1 MKQPDEHRDLWAES
15 PTLALG
21 RVCHLDLPEGFQA
34 VHGGRLETIQLS
46 YECWGELNAARD
58 NAVLIS
64 HTLTSDCHATGDF
77 RDEPVGWWEGLIG
90 PGRAIDTDR
99 WFVVCPNLLGSCYG
113 STGPRFPAP
122 DGTPYLERFP
132 LLTPLDLM
140 RVQRLFV
147 RQLGID
153 RLQMVIG
160 PSLGGMIAWE
170 WAIEGGDLARQVVVV
185 AAPLRTTPYQIGL
198 NWLQRRGVELDL
210 TGSEPGAAW
219 GQMVSRGVG
228 MLSYRSPVGLDERFG
243 REWAKPPGATL
254 GERGMFNVES
264 WLRHQGKK
272 MARRFDPY
280 SYILLSRAM
289 DLFDASEGR
298 GSLVTAL
305 ERVRCRTLVVGISSD
320 HLYPA
325 GEVHHGA
332 DILNHL
338 GKPVEYAE
346 IRSPHGHD
354 AFLLETGQL
363 AAILRD
369 AQARRPRAVPS
380 PAQQEVRTVRL
391 GILGAGRVARLFLEL
406 LAQRETQVAL
416 DYGLRF
422 EVRAVADLDP
432 EKLRDPAFEAADTV
446 TDPTLVVAREDVDV
460 LVEVTR
466 GGDTRELVETALR
479 RRRPVVTVNKALVE
493 RHGPELERLALA
505 NGVRLA
511 YHNAIAAGWPLLYA
525 VERPLVREQ
534 FQGIESVLSSTCNV
548 VLERMEAGDPFDAA
562 LARAAALEVTEPDP
576 RLDVSGWDTAQ
587 KLLILVTRTL
597 GVRFGIEQLAV
608 RGIADV
614 DPVLVREAP
623 RLGLRV
629 KLVGLF
635 QRAGDGTPVAAVL
648 PAAVAAD
655 GHLGG
660 VRGADNVIVLSGE
673 ETGEL
678 VHLGR
683 GGGQLPVATAL
694 LNDLI
699 GLFHPSHSWTGR
711 FPPAGFAPVAPEFS
725 RFLVRE
731 GGVSVAG
738 QPTPGAI
745 PVLDSM
751 RKRWRQRPGD
761 PRAHNG

>member
-1 MKQPDEHRDLWAES
+1 MTNASEHRELWGES
-15 PTLALG
+15 PTVALG
-21 RVCHLDLPEGFQA
+21 RVLRLVLPDGFQA
-34 VHGGRLETIQLS
+34 VHGGHLDEIQVS

-77 RDEPVGWWEGLIG
+77 QNEPHGWWEGLIG

-99 WFVVCPNLLGSCYG
+99 SFVVCPNLLGSCYG

-122 DGTPYLERFP
+122 DGQPYLERFP

-140 RVQRLFV
+140 RVQRQFV
-147 RQLGID
+147 RQLGIE

-170 WAIEGGDLARQVVVV
+170 WAIEGGDLAGLVVVV

-254 GERGMFNVES
+254 GERGMFNIES

-325 GEVHHGA
+325 AEVHLGA

-363 AAILRD
+363 GAILRD
-369 AQARRPRAVPS
+369 VHDREPRAVSS
-380 PAQQEVRTVRL
+380 PAQQGVRTVRL
-391 GILGAGRVARLFLEL
+391 GVLGAGRVARLFVEL
-406 LAQRETQVAL
+406 LAERQAQLAL

-422 EVRAVADLDP
+422 EVKAVADLDP
-432 EKLRDPAFEAADTV
+432 EKLRAPVFAGVEMV
-446 TDPTLVVAREDVDV
+446 TDPAVVVAREDVDV
-460 LVEVTR
+460 VVEVTR
-466 GGDTRELVETALR
+466 GGATHALVETALR
-479 RRRPVVTVNKALVE
+479 RRRPVVTVNKALIE
-493 RHGPELERLALA
+493 RHGPALERLALA
-505 NGVRLA
+505 QGVRLA

-534 FQGIESVLSSTCNV
+534 FHGIESVLSATCNV
-548 VLERMEAGDPFDAA
+548 VLERMEAGAPFEAA
-562 LARAAALEVTEPDP
+562 LAHAAALELTEPDP

-597 GVRFGIEQLAV
+597 GVRFGVEQLPV
-608 RGIADV
+608 RGIAHL
-614 DPVLVREAP
+614 DPELVREAP

-635 QRAGDGTPVAAVL
+635 QRAGDGPPVAAVL
-648 PAAVAAD
+648 PAAVAAQ

-660 VRGADNVIVLSGE
+660 VRGADNVIVLAGE

-725 RFLVRE
+725 RWLVRE
-731 GGVSVAG
+731 GGVSVGERA
-738 QPTPGAI
+738 TPGAI
-745 PVLDSM
+745 PLRDSM
-751 RKRWRQRPGD
+751 RKR
-761 PRAHNG
+761 

>member
-1 MKQPDEHRDLWAES
+1 MQKGSEHRELWAES
-15 PTLALG
+15 PTAALG
-21 RVCHLDLPEGFQA
+21 RVLQLDLPEGFQA
-34 VHGGRLETIQLS
+34 VHGGRLEAIQVS

-58 NAVLIS
+58 NAVLVS
-64 HTLTSDCHATGDF
+64 HTLTSDCHASGDF
-77 RDEPVGWWEGLIG
+77 RDEPLGWWEGLIG
-90 PGRAIDTDR
+90 PGRALDTDH
-99 WFVVCPNLLGSCYG
+99 WFVVCPNLLGSCFG
-113 STGPRFPAP
+113 TTGPRFPAP
-122 DGTPYLERFP
+122 DGRPYLERFP

-147 RQLGID
+147 RQLGIE

-170 WAIEGGDLARQVVVV
+170 WAIEGGDLARLVVVV
-185 AAPLRTTPYQIGL
+185 AAPLRTTPLQIGL

-210 TGSEPGAAW
+210 TGNEPGAAW
-219 GQMVSRGVG
+219 GQMVARGVG
-228 MLSYRSPVGLDERFG
+228 MLSYRSAVGLDERFG

-264 WLRHQGKK
+264 WLRHHGRK

-320 HLYPA
+320 QLYPA
-325 GEVHHGA
+325 AEVHLGA

-338 GKPVEYAE
+338 GKRVEYAE
-346 IRSPHGHD
+346 LRSPHGHD

-363 AAILRD
+363 GAILLD
-369 AQARRPRAVPS
+369 AHTRRPRAVPS

-391 GILGAGRVARLFLEL
+391 GILGAGRVARLFLKL
-406 LAQRETQVAL
+406 LAERESQLAL

-432 EKLRDPAFEAADTV
+432 EKLRDPLFSGADTV
-446 TDPTLVVAREDVDV
+446 TDPALVVARDDVDV
-460 LVEVTR
+460 IVEVTR
-466 GGDTRELVETALR
+466 GGDTHALLETALR
-479 RRRPVVTVNKALVE
+479 RRRPVVTVNKALIE
-493 RHGPELERLALA
+493 RHGPALERLALA
-505 NGVRLA
+505 RGVRLA
-511 YHNAIAAGWPLLYA
+511 YHNAVAAGWPLLYA

-534 FQGIESVLSSTCNV
+534 FHGIQSVLSATCNV
-548 VLERMEAGDPFDAA
+548 VLERMEAGDPFGAA
-562 LARAAALEVTEPDP
+562 LAQAAALELTEPDP

-635 QRAGDGTPVAAVL
+635 QRSGDGPPAAAVL
-648 PAAVAAD
+648 PAAVPAQ

-660 VRGADNVIVLSGE
+660 VRGADNVIVLFGE

-683 GGGQLPVATAL
+683 GGGQLPVASAL

-711 FPPAGFAPVAPEFS
+711 FPAAGFAPVAPEFS
-725 RFLVRE
+725 RWLVRE
-731 GGVSVAG
+731 GGVSVGERA
-738 QPTPGAI
+738 TPGAI
-745 PVLDSM
+745 PLLDSL
-751 RKRWRQRPGD
+751 RKR
-761 PRAHNG
+761 